1 MRQASFSGD
10 VSRQYQFPS
19 FFPSLLLNMRLGLAC
34 AGGVVEGAV
43 YEIGALCALE
53 EAIDGLDFNQ
63 MDAYVGV
70 SSGGLIT
77 ACLANGISVRTLSRA
92 VISQAHPPELNLQP
106 EVLFT
111 PALREFR
118 RRLAQVPRTALRALG
133 KYLAS
138 PFDLSPVGA
147 LAEMSTLLP
156 VGLFDNRPLEEYLAR
171 AFEGAGRTNDFR
183 ELERRGRPLRV
194 ISMQLDSSELVAFG
208 TEGTAHVP
216 ISKAVQ
222 ASTALPG
229 LYCPVEIDGDHYID
243 GVARRTVNASLA
255 LEAGVELLFCVNPIV
270 PVNAM
275 QLGSGHAHLVDHGL
289 PSVLSQTFRAAI
301 HSRRRTGFRDYAHRF
316 PKADVVLIEPDL
328 EEPSLFFSNIFR
340 FSNRHTV
347 CERAYRSTRMEL
359 RRRRQEMR
367 AKLWRHGLR
376 LNEEVLEDEGR
387 TLFGRLRPASER
399 PHGENA
405 FDRAHD
411 ALDRLDHVLD
421 RQLRTAATSGGGG
434 LQRKAAA

>member
-1 MRQASFSGD
+1 MRI
-10 VSRQYQFPS
+10 
-19 FFPSLLLNMRLGLAC
+19 GLAC
-34 AGGVVEGAV
+34 AGGVIEGAV

-53 EAIDGLDFNQ
+53 EAIDGLDFNRL
-63 MDAYVGV
+63 DAYVGV

-77 ACLANGISVRTLSRA
+77 ACLANGVAPRTLSRA
-92 VISQAHPPELNLQP
+92 VISQAGPVLNFQP

-118 RRLAQVPRTALRALG
+118 RRLAQVPGTAWRALW
-133 KYLAS
+133 KYASS
-138 PFDLSPVGA
+138 PFDLSPMGA

-156 VGLFDNRPLEEYLAR
+156 VGLFDNAPLERYLAG
-171 AFEGAGRTNDFR
+171 AFAEAGRTNDFR
-183 ELERRGRPLRV
+183 ELERRGRPLRI

-208 TEGTAHVP
+208 SDGTSHVP
-216 ISKAVQ
+216 ISNAVQ

-229 LYCPVEIDGDHYID
+229 LYCPVEIDGEDYID

-255 LEAGVELLFCVNPIV
+255 LEAGVDLLFCLNPIV
-270 PVNAM
+270 PVNTM
-275 QLGSGHAHLVDHGL
+275 PEVGLEGLHPHLVDHGL

-316 PKADVVLIEPDL
+316 PDADVILVEPDL
-328 EEPSLFFSNIFR
+328 EDPSLFFSNIFS
-340 FSNRHTV
+340 FSNRHAV
-347 CERAYRSTRMEL
+347 CERAYRSTRAEL
-359 RRRRQEMR
+359 RRRRREMH
-367 AKLWRHGLR
+367 AKLWRHGLS
-376 LNEEVLEDEGR
+376 LNEEVLEDEER

-411 ALDRLDHVLD
+411 ALDRLDHVLE
-421 RQLRTAATSGGGG
+421 RTLGPRLGTGAVNSDPTRRRAA
-434 LQRKAAA
+434 